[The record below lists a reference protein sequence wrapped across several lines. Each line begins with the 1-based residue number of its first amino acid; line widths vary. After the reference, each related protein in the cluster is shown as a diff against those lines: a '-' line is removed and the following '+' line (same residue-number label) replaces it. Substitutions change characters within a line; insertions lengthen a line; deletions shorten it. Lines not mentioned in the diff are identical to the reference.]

1 VRDNAG
7 GSGPG
12 RGRSRP
18 VWGAAAAAL
27 ATAAF
32 AVALLAHGS
41 PAAQR
46 ASAPRS
52 AAAHA
57 MPSAV
62 VGCERSHKIC
72 DPAAEGYFA
81 LIEPAARG
89 TRLLTEQQVVAR
101 TAWRGD
107 LVRARLMTYGQASAA
122 YPALAASAVIAR
134 SRPVWVLTVYFARPV
149 TIDTGYGP
157 PSAPTTMTISA
168 MSEVIDA
175 STGTPTDQCEGCA
188 VIPRSG

>member
-1 VRDNAG
+1 VRDDA
-7 GSGPG
+7 SG

-27 ATAAF
+27 VTVAF
-32 AVALLAHGS
+32 AVALLAHGG

-46 ASAPRS
+46 ASAARS

-57 MPSAV
+57 MPSAMV
-62 VGCERSHKIC
+62 ACERSRHIC
-72 DPAAEGYFA
+72 DPAAERGFP
-81 LIEPAARG
+81 LIKPAAPG

-122 YPALAASAVIAR
+122 YPALAASAVIAG

>member
-1 VRDNAG
+1 MRDNAG
-7 GSGPG
+7 GSG

-32 AVALLAHGS
+32 AVALLTHGG

-46 ASAPRS
+46 ASAARS

-57 MPSAV
+57 MPSAMAA
-62 VGCERSHKIC
+62 CEHSSQTC
-72 DPAAEGYFA
+72 DPAAENGFP
-81 LIEPAARG
+81 LIKSVAPG
-89 TRLLTEQQVVAR
+89 TRLLTEQQVTGR
-101 TAWRGD
+101 SAWRGD
-107 LVRARLMTYGQASAA
+107 VVRARLMTYRQAARA
-122 YPALAASAVIAR
+122 YPGLAASAVIAP
-134 SRPVWVLTVYFARPV
+134 SRTVWVVTVYFAKPM

-168 MSEVIDA
+168 TSEVIDA
-175 STGTPTDQCEGCA
+175 TTGTPTDQCEGCA